1 MLAETNV
8 LTAVLAVFSAI
19 GEWIVEF
26 IPSLLSM
33 FYAPETGLTVLGIM
47 AIAALGV
54 SIVFLCIGVIQSFF
68 HWRG

>member
-33 FYAPETGLTVLGIM
+33 FYTAEAGLSVLGIM